1 MRIEVR
7 DLVVRYGA
15 ERAVDGVSFDVEPG
29 TVFAMVGRNGA
40 GKSSLVKVLLGQ
52 RRADHGQVAIDGR
65 DPWRERAGL
74 MREVGA
80 TPEVPDAPPGFSAA
94 DLEKH
99 HAGFY
104 PRWDYAGFRA
114 RLERF
119 DLQTDSPFGSLS
131 RGQKALL
138 MLSLALAP
146 QPKLLVLDDP
156 TLGLDAV
163 ARRFVFDE
171 LIGELSEHGVTVFMT
186 SHDLEGVERV
196 ATHLAILRAGRV
208 ESCGRLDELRE
219 EAARSGV
226 EPPTLEEIFVRRT
239 HMEVSA

>member
-1 MRIEVR
+1 MKIEAR
-7 DLVVRYGA
+7 DLVVRYGGK
-15 ERAVDGVSFDVEPG
+15 RAVDGVSFEVEPG
-29 TVFAMVGRNGA
+29 TVFALVGRNGA

-52 RRADHGQVAIDGR
+52 RHADHGEVLVDGR
-65 DPWRERAGL
+65 DPWRDRAAL
-74 MREVGA
+74 MRDIGA
-80 TPEVPDAPPGFSAA
+80 SPEVPDAPPGLSAT

-104 PRWDYAGFRA
+104 SQWDHAGFRA

-119 DLQTDSPFGSLS
+119 ELPLDSPFASLS

-138 MLSLALAP
+138 MLSFALAP
-146 QPKLLVLDDP
+146 RPKLLVLDDP

-171 LIGELSEHGVTVFMT
+171 LIGELSERGVTVFLT

-239 HMEVSA
+239 RMEVSA

>member
-1 MRIEVR
+1 MKIEVR

-15 ERAVDGVSFDVEPG
+15 KRALGGVSFEVEPG
-29 TVFAMVGRNGA
+29 TVFALVGRNGA
-40 GKSSLVKVLLGQ
+40 GKSSLVKVMLGQ
-52 RRADHGQVAIDGR
+52 RRADRGEVAIDGR
-65 DPWRERAGL
+65 DPWRARATL
-74 MREVGA
+74 MRDVGA
-80 TPEVPDAPPGFSAA
+80 TPEVPDAPPGLSAA

-99 HAGFY
+99 RAGFY
-104 PRWDYAGFRA
+104 PRWDHAGFRA

-119 DLQTDSPFGSLS
+119 DLPLDLPFASLS

-146 QPKLLVLDDP
+146 QPKLFILDDP

-171 LIGELSEHGVTVFMT
+171 LIGELSEHGVTVFLT

-196 ATHLAILRAGRV
+196 ATHLGILVRGRL

-219 EAARSGV
+219 EAARSGL
-226 EPPTLEEIFVRRT
+226 EPPTLEEIFVRHT
-239 HMEVSA
+239 QMEVSA